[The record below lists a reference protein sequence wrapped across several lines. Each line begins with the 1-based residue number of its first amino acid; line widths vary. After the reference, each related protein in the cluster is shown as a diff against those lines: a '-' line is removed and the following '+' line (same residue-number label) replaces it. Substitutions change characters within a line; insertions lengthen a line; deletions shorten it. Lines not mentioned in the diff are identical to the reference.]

1 MDGEPSQD
9 LTTRV
14 LILYDEDVGAPDW
27 VAELRHA
34 LSRFGLELGVRSRS
48 AVASI
53 PSLLRGHRFCVF
65 VLVENPSHGPQVRVE
80 WQRTFDQVAADT
92 QLLRVVSDPAH
103 GDVIADAVL
112 SDVERIAARL
122 RRQRAATVSPAA
134 GALSVGADLED

>member
-14 LILYDEDVGAPDW
+14 LILYDEDAGAPDW

-65 VLVENPSHGPQVRVE
+65 VLVENPSHDSQVRAE
-80 WQRTFDQVAADT
+80 WQRTFDQIAADT
-92 QLLRVVSDPAH
+92 QLLRLVSDHAH

-134 GALSVGADLED
+134 GALSVGYDMDE